1 MLGISIFLNCKDG
14 NYQGTVATSII
25 DSNLIQP
32 ATEDLKSSYR
42 ISSKPLDFSFLDL
55 TDINSLRKEVARSGN
70 RKKIPESEDEEDM
83 KKVSNS
89 FTFIVGQNETAKTI
103 TTDENNDE
111 GKEKG
116 VVERVL
122 RAKNEQALTKLL
134 ADNNISLQVKNGS
147 GISE

>member
-1 MLGISIFLNCKDG
+1 
-14 NYQGTVATSII
+14 
-25 DSNLIQP
+25 
-32 ATEDLKSSYR
+32 
-42 ISSKPLDFSFLDL
+42 
-55 TDINSLRKEVARSGN
+55 
-70 RKKIPESEDEEDM
+70 M

-89 FTFIVGQNETAKTI
+89 FTFIVQQNETAKTI